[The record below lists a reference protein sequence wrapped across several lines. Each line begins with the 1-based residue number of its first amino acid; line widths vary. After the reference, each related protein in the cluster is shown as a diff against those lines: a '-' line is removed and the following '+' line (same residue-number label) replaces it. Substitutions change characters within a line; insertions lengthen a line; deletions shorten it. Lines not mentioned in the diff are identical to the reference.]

1 MISPVNSIA
10 SIRSRLALCVSM
22 AGLFAGSAGVQSAP
36 AAEIVAHRGGF
47 NLFPEN
53 TCAAFR
59 ACEGIADRI
68 EFDVQVSADGELVV
82 IHDDTV
88 DRTTDGSGA
97 VAGLTLAQLK
107 KLDAG
112 STFSSAFAGE
122 RIPTLAEALRAL
134 PPGMPAMVDCK
145 TGSAPAI
152 VAALRDQN
160 ALATACVSCGGLEL
174 LQAIRRLDSS
184 VELAYA
190 ASGSLGPDNVAVAKR
205 MGATAFAWNKADVTK
220 SVVDLVHA
228 AGMRIFVYSPTPA
241 EVPAFLDMGVDGLYA
256 DDPKASKEAARL
268 HSRSFRMAMGPG
280 ATPAES
286 RPISA
291 PIDRADSIDRRS
303 GRVVGFP
310 TPDWRPG
317 AEDRAQSP
325 SRPNGASG
333 ESRADGMAANPPP
346 TAVPADLSA
355 RMPLLRDLVACW
367 NLDDGLSDPASVNA
381 EEATGQSRG
390 RLAGFAS
397 SPGWV
402 SGGADAVA
410 GGALRLDGRDDYVRI
425 PPNEFLDIGANAVT
439 LSLWVKLT
447 VLPSRLS
454 EDFSFIYGSDLAAYS
469 LYLDRN
475 GAELLFM
482 ATDADRHSARVGIP
496 ESALRTGV
504 WHHVVGVYE
513 GAAAPAAGRVA
524 IYLDGQLRNAQAGA
538 DASPGLGLTGPVLPG
553 QFAAIGRRGDQDE
566 SYFSGIV
573 DDVALWRRPLSPDEI
588 VRIHASGSEGI
599 PLERIPAGR

>member
-1 MISPVNSIA
+1 MILPMNSIA
-10 SIRSRLALCVSM
+10 SIRSRLALCISM
-22 AGLFAGSAGVQSAP
+22 AGLFAGSVGGQPAP
-36 AAEIVAHRGGF
+36 AEIVAHRGGF

-82 IHDDTV
+82 VHDDTV

-97 VAGLTLAQLK
+97 VADLTLAQLK

-152 VAALRDQN
+152 VAALRSAN

-174 LQAIRRLDSS
+174 LQAIRQLDSA

-256 DDPKASKEAARL
+256 DDPKASTEAARL
-268 HSRSFRMAMGPG
+268 S
-280 ATPAES
+280 ATTPRASAPARPAPAQPLLPQPSALS
-286 RPISA
+286 RPA
-291 PIDRADSIDRRS
+291 P
-303 GRVVGFP
+303 
-310 TPDWRPG
+310 
-317 AEDRAQSP
+317 AQPVP
-325 SRPNGASG
+325 SLPPAP
-333 ESRADGMAANPPP
+333 AA
-346 TAVPADLSA
+346 LS
-355 RMPLLRDLVACW
+355 RDLVACW

-402 SGGADAVA
+402 SGADAVA

-439 LSLWVKLT
+439 LSLWVKLA
-447 VLPSRLS
+447 VLPSGLS

-475 GAELLFM
+475 GGELRFM

-504 WHHVVGVYE
+504 WHHVVGVYD
-513 GAAAPAAGRVA
+513 GAATPAAGRVS
-524 IYLDGQLRNAQAGA
+524 IYLDGQLRNAQTGA

-566 SYFSGIV
+566 AYFSGIV

-599 PLERIPAGR
+599 PLERISAGR

>member
-1 MISPVNSIA
+1 MA
-10 SIRSRLALCVSM
+10 SIRFRLALFISL
-22 AGLFAGSAGVQSAP
+22 AGLFAGSAGGQPAP
-36 AAEIVAHRGGF
+36 AEIVAHRGGF

-134 PPGMPAMVDCK
+134 PSGMPAMVDCK

-152 VAALRDQN
+152 VAALRDNN

-174 LQAIRRLDSS
+174 LQAIRRIDSS

-205 MGATAFAWNKADVTK
+205 MGATAFAWNKTDVTK

-268 HSRSFRMAMGPG
+268 HAQSFRMPTGP
-280 ATPAES
+280 
-286 RPISA
+286 
-291 PIDRADSIDRRS
+291 S
-303 GRVVGFP
+303 G

-317 AEDRAQSP
+317 AEDRAASP
-325 SRPNGASG
+325 PRPNGANE
-333 ESRADGMAANPPP
+333 ESRAAGMAPNLPPMAGP
-346 TAVPADLSA
+346 TDLSA
-355 RMPLLRDLVACW
+355 RKPLLRDLVACW

-381 EEATGQSRG
+381 EEANGQSRG

-402 SGGADAVA
+402 SGADAVA
-410 GGALRLDGRDDYVRI
+410 GGALRLDGRDNYVRI
-425 PPNEFLDIGANAVT
+425 PPNEFLDIGSNAVT
-439 LSLWVKLT
+439 LSLWVNLA

-454 EDFSFIYGSDLAAYS
+454 DDFSFIYGSDLAAYS
-469 LYLDRN
+469 LYLDRDN
-475 GAELLFM
+475 GELRFM
-482 ATDADRHSARVGIP
+482 ATDADRQSARVGIP

-504 WHHVVGVYE
+504 WHHVVGVYD
-513 GAAAPAAGRVA
+513 GAATPDAGRVS
-524 IYLDGQLRNAQAGA
+524 IYLDGQLRNAQTGA
-538 DASPGLGLTGPVLPG
+538 DVSPGLGLTGPVLPG
-553 QFAAIGRRGDQDE
+553 QFAAIGRHGDQDE